1 MTRRFRP
8 GIILPLILVTSL
20 LTACGFQ
27 LRGKMDIAS
36 EVAQLAVSGSD
47 LTYVRDLRRTLTR
60 TGIEVTDTAPYRL
73 RLINL
78 ERVTGERNLASAG
91 RYEQLLTLNATYQLE
106 TSDGLPLFDVIRQS
120 SERSVSQDRN
130 QANAA
135 RNEESIIFNELRQE
149 LLMNTVRRI
158 ASLSGDALRREEE
171 RARKVRQMELEALET
186 EE

>member
-8 GIILPLILVTSL
+8 GTILPLILVTSL

-36 EVAQLAVSGSD
+36 EIAQLAVSGSD
-47 LTYVRDLRRTLTR
+47 LTYVRDLRRALTG
-60 TGIEVTDTAPYRL
+60 TGIEVTDSAPYKL

-78 ERVTGERNLASAG
+78 ERVSGERNLGSAG
-91 RYEQLLTLNATYQLE
+91 HYEQLLTLNASYQIE
-106 TSDGLPLFDVIRQS
+106 TSDGLPLFSVIQLT

-135 RNEESIIFNELRQE
+135 RNEENIIFNELRQE
-149 LLMNTVRRI
+149 LIMNTVRRI
-158 ASLSGDALRREEE
+158 ASLSGEALRREEE
-171 RARKVRQMELEALET
+171 RARKVRQMEQEALE
-186 EE
+186 